1 MRTEL
6 CDCPIPCDRNLYDP
20 IITYAANSNFDMD
33 KMLRGD
39 LKMLEEKYVAAREVR
54 QKVNPKIVT
63 SDR

>member
-33 KMLRGD
+33 KLLQKD
-39 LKMLEEKYVAAREVR
+39 TKILEDKYVNAREVG
-54 QKVNPKIVT
+54 QKVNPQIIT